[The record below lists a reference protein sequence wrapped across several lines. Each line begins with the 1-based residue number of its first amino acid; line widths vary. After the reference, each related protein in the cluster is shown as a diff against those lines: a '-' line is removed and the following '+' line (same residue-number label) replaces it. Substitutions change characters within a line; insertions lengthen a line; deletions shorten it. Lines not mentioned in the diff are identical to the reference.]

1 MDANAKV
8 GFEIIKKDPH
18 CQSQNGR
25 LLVGLIERQN
35 LFILNT
41 SELCEGVITR
51 HRKTI
56 NGDEKSVIDYI
67 VVCDFLLQYLERM
80 IIDEPRI
87 FVLTKYAKRTKTES
101 DHNLLFAVVSK
112 TKREIFNFKNSE
124 CQTKFFEVTEN
135 TTKLSSCFQ
144 STDGFEKQT
153 KCFL

>member
-35 LFILNT
+35 LSILNT

-67 VVCDFLLQYLERM
+67 IVCDFLLQYLERM

-101 DHNLLFAVVSK
+101 DHNLLYAKFSIKYSAVVSK
-112 TKREIFNFKNSE
+112 TKSDIFNFKTVNVR
-124 CQTKFFEVTEN
+124 K
-135 TTKLSSCFQ
+135 SSL
-144 STDGFEKQT
+144 K
-153 KCFL
+153 